1 MPTIYSVRIHHKFN
15 RFRFYLNFECFAI
28 ISRPLSVTV
37 LFLGNAAES
46 FVCRPEKSLGFVII
60 TALFSCDT
68 EYHYRHYYC
77 MISIWKKKL
86 LECKQ
91 NLRFGGDSAGPIS
104 LFLSLHL
111 TDRLIVTWNGF
122 NRRQASSLFLQLHFF
137 LVIMLTSLYIC
148 AHSLSRAAL
157 SRRVISLCF
166 GTEQAR
172 SDKCSF

>member
-46 FVCRPEKSLGFVII
+46 FVCRPEKITGFCNDNSFVQLRHWISLQ
-60 TALFSCDT
+60 ALLLHDFYL
-68 EYHYRHYYC
+68 E
-77 MISIWKKKL
+77 KKL

-157 SRRVISLCF
+157 SRSYFTLLWDWTSQIR
-166 GTEQAR
+166 
-172 SDKCSF
+172 

>member
-1 MPTIYSVRIHHKFN
+1 MFCYHLPSSVRD
-15 RFRFYLNFECFAI
+15 RFVLGKRCWI
-28 ISRPLSVTV
+28 VCVQTWKITV
-37 LFLGNAAES
+37 MIA
-46 FVCRPEKSLGFVII
+46 
-60 TALFSCDT
+60 ALFSCDT

-77 MISIWKKKL
+77 TISIRKQKA

-91 NLRFGGDSAGPIS
+91 TLRFDSAGPIS

-111 TDRLIVTWNGF
+111 TDRLIVTWNSF
-122 NRRQASSLFLQLHFF
+122 NSRQASSLFLQLYFF
-137 LVIMLTSLYIC
+137 LYVIMLTSLYIC

-157 SRRVISLCF
+157 SRRVISLRF

>member
-1 MPTIYSVRIHHKFN
+1 MPTIYSVKIPHKFN
-15 RFRFYLNFECFAI
+15 GFWFYLNFECFAI
-28 ISRPLSVTV
+28 ISRPLSETV

-46 FVCRPEKSLGFVII
+46 FVCRPEKSLVLWWEQLCSAATLNII
-60 TALFSCDT
+60 TGIIIARFLSGN
-68 EYHYRHYYC
+68 
-77 MISIWKKKL
+77 KKA

-91 NLRFGGDSAGPIS
+91 TLRFDSAGPIS

-122 NRRQASSLFLQLHFF
+122 NRRQASSLFLQLYFF

-148 AHSLSRAAL
+148 THSLSRAAL
-157 SRRVISLCF
+157 SRRVISLRF
-166 GTEQAR
+166 GTEKAR

>member
-46 FVCRPEKSLGFVII
+46 FVCRPEKSLGFVMI

-77 MISIWKKKL
+77 MISI
-86 LECKQ
+86 
-91 NLRFGGDSAGPIS
+91 
-104 LFLSLHL
+104 
-111 TDRLIVTWNGF
+111 
-122 NRRQASSLFLQLHFF
+122 
-137 LVIMLTSLYIC
+137 
-148 AHSLSRAAL
+148 
-157 SRRVISLCF
+157 
-166 GTEQAR
+166 
-172 SDKCSF
+172 

>member
-1 MPTIYSVRIHHKFN
+1 MFCYHLPSSVSD
-15 RFRFYLNFECFAI
+15 RFVLGKRCWIICVQTWKITGFCNDNSFVQLRHWISLQALLLHDFYLE
-28 ISRPLSVTV
+28 
-37 LFLGNAAES
+37 
-46 FVCRPEKSLGFVII
+46 
-60 TALFSCDT
+60 
-68 EYHYRHYYC
+68 
-77 MISIWKKKL
+77 KKL

-104 LFLSLHL
+104 VFLSLHL